1 MTDELARVLVVE
13 DNRDTSALLRDLLE
27 AEGYQVESVGTGE
40 AALEA
45 LEVNPETD
53 LLVLDLM
60 LPGMSGYEVIEKL
73 RAEASQSRVPI
84 LVLSALSSPSARVRG
99 LRDGAD
105 DYMTKPFLPE
115 ELVARA
121 RTLITSRLLERRTR
135 EIQALAQIAQASLTA
150 ADGDV
155 LLQRM
160 DEIVLDVFAAD
171 GAAILLADEAKSELR
186 ARAALGF
193 GDDLA
198 GLSVPLGEGV
208 AGLALS
214 TRSPVIVDDGAA
226 TDHRVKS
233 RTLRSGK
240 FRSVMAAPLIVGGVG
255 IGVLEVARRSR
266 RIDNRAYQFLN
277 IVADR
282 VAVAIEH
289 SRLEGEARELAN
301 VVRRIGEGVVVID
314 TDDRVLFANRAFLSM
329 VGAGAAG
336 ARPRGARQR
345 RRSRRRRG
353 HAGRGAG
360 AERGRVPA
368 PRPARRGTGRTRGPA
383 LDERPPRPPRGEAR
397 TYGVGRGA
405 LPRDGR

>member
-1 MTDELARVLVVE
+1 MTDETARVLVVE

-73 RAEASQSRVPI
+73 RTEASQSRVPI

-150 ADGDV
+150 VDGDA

-171 GAAILLADEAKSELR
+171 GAAILLADEARGELR
-186 ARAALGF
+186 ARATHF
-193 GDDLA
+193 
-198 GLSVPLGEGV
+198 S
-208 AGLALS
+208 
-214 TRSPVIVDDGAA
+214 
-226 TDHRVKS
+226 
-233 RTLRSGK
+233 
-240 FRSVMAAPLIVGGVG
+240 
-255 IGVLEVARRSR
+255 SR
-266 RIDNRAYQFLN
+266 RP
-277 IVADR
+277 
-282 VAVAIEH
+282 
-289 SRLEGEARELAN
+289 G
-301 VVRRIGEGVVVID
+301 GW
-314 TDDRVLFANRAFLSM
+314 
-329 VGAGAAG
+329 
-336 ARPRGARQR
+336 R
-345 RRSRRRRG
+345 RRRRRRRRG
-353 HAGRGAG
+353 RS
-360 AERGRVPA
+360 
-368 PRPARRGTGRTRGPA
+368 RPSSATARRR
-383 LDERPPRPPRGEAR
+383 RPR
-397 TYGVGRGA
+397 
-405 LPRDGR
+405 

>member
-1 MTDELARVLVVE
+1 MTDEIARVLVVE

-171 GAAILLADEAKSELR
+171 GAPS
-186 ARAALGF
+186 
-193 GDDLA
+193 
-198 GLSVPLGEGV
+198 SWP
-208 AGLALS
+208 
-214 TRSPVIVDDGAA
+214 T
-226 TDHRVKS
+226 
-233 RTLRSGK
+233 
-240 FRSVMAAPLIVGGVG
+240 
-255 IGVLEVARRSR
+255 
-266 RIDNRAYQFLN
+266 
-277 IVADR
+277 
-282 VAVAIEH
+282 
-289 SRLEGEARELAN
+289 
-301 VVRRIGEGVVVID
+301 
-314 TDDRVLFANRAFLSM
+314 
-329 VGAGAAG
+329 
-336 ARPRGARQR
+336 R
-345 RRSRRRRG
+345 RR
-353 HAGRGAG
+353 ANCGRGPRSAS
-360 AERGRVPA
+360 ATIWPA
-368 PRPARRGTGRTRGPA
+368 
-383 LDERPPRPPRGEAR
+383 
-397 TYGVGRGA
+397 
-405 LPRDGR
+405 

>member
-155 LLQRM
+155 R
-160 DEIVLDVFAAD
+160 
-171 GAAILLADEAKSELR
+171 LA
-186 ARAALGF
+186 
-193 GDDLA
+193 
-198 GLSVPLGEGV
+198 
-208 AGLALS
+208 
-214 TRSPVIVDDGAA
+214 
-226 TDHRVKS
+226 
-233 RTLRSGK
+233 
-240 FRSVMAAPLIVGGVG
+240 
-255 IGVLEVARRSR
+255 
-266 RIDNRAYQFLN
+266 
-277 IVADR
+277 
-282 VAVAIEH
+282 
-289 SRLEGEARELAN
+289 
-301 VVRRIGEGVVVID
+301 
-314 TDDRVLFANRAFLSM
+314 
-329 VGAGAAG
+329 
-336 ARPRGARQR
+336 
-345 RRSRRRRG
+345 
-353 HAGRGAG
+353 
-360 AERGRVPA
+360 
-368 PRPARRGTGRTRGPA
+368 
-383 LDERPPRPPRGEAR
+383 
-397 TYGVGRGA
+397 
-405 LPRDGR
+405 